1 MAVYIFKHAFPI
13 LASDQSQATQSI
25 RRRRRRKKKRKREKR
40 RGKPLLLFFILG
52 VTNLLY
58 ILSYLQPFLDPM
70 RPFLALSLL
79 LLCLLLSHEA
89 QGMQIC
95 ISIYIYI
102 HILWAL
108 ELCPVLASYKI
119 WVCNVVC
126 FFCEGIRLDKMFM
139 SSLGQQ
145 KQHVGEIFSVR
156 LSFMKWDFF
165 SSFIYLPVL
174 MLKYLSLNAGSRW
187 KCFDSRED
195 SLQRWGAL
203 FRYHEEKS
211 F

>member
-1 MAVYIFKHAFPI
+1 
-13 LASDQSQATQSI
+13 
-25 RRRRRRKKKRKREKR
+25 
-40 RGKPLLLFFILG
+40 
-52 VTNLLY
+52 
-58 ILSYLQPFLDPM
+58 M
-70 RPFLALSLL
+70 RPFLAVLSLL

-89 QGMQIC
+89 QGIYANMYIYK
-95 ISIYIYI
+95 YIYI

-108 ELCPVLASYKI
+108 ELCPVLTSYKI

-139 SSLGQQ
+139 SLGQQ
-145 KQHVGEIFSVR
+145 KQHVGEIFSLL
-156 LSFMKWDFF
+156 LSFVKWIFF
-165 SSFIYLPVL
+165 FVSSFIYLPVL
-174 MLKYLSLNAGSRW
+174 MLKYPSLNAGSSWW
-187 KCFDSRED
+187 KCSDNRKD